1 MAVPPKPLKRMIVD
15 STGRF
20 LKVDGGW
27 TTDESEAID
36 FDDIATLLR
45 TCSKHRVKNADV
57 LLRFSHAHKFDVRF
71 PLPR

>member
-1 MAVPPKPLKRMIVD
+1 MAATPKPLKRLIVD
-15 STGRF
+15 PMGRF

-27 TTDESEAID
+27 TTDEAEAMY